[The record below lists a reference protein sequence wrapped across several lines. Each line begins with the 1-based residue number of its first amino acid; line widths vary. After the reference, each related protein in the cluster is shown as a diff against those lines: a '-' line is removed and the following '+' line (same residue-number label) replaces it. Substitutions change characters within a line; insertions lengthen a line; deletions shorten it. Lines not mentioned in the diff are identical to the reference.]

1 MADGLYKSHS
11 ASWIQYLPMY
21 CLYNF
26 SAYYNTCMF
35 FLSLKPLPPPPIG
48 EKNPPRFSVD
58 NHLGWQERLTGG
70 PTPNAVNGQQSS
82 AVAPSAYKQVSATRY
97 TVYKFIYIYYYLSAS
112 CDLHTLGLY
121 CPM

>member
-1 MADGLYKSHS
+1 MADGLYKRHS
-11 ASWIQYLPMY
+11 ANWIQYLPMY

-70 PTPNAVNGQQSS
+70 PTAVNGQQPS

-97 TVYKFIYIYYYLSAS
+97 TVYKFIYIYYYLIYYLVHHVT
-112 CDLHTLGLY
+112 CTH
-121 CPM
+121 